1 MVHSSNRALQQFRNE
16 VGIKFQLYNSL
27 FTSLPFHRIEKTGI
41 LLSLLSNNCE
51 EGYKKKLSPVH
62 IIEDFFNR
70 HTSYNKENDRNDLLF
85 RFVQYVERQVVLFDA
100 LEDAAFRNVND
111 LNGLGTLK
119 HLESEVLQSEKE
131 NELAEKLKDFSVR
144 LVLTAHPTQFYP
156 GSVLGII
163 NDLSK
168 AFNDNNTS
176 LVNTYLQQLGKTA
189 FFKKKK
195 PTPFDEAVSLVWYL
209 ENIFYPAAGR
219 IIATLKNQFP
229 DAVDKNNP
237 VIRMGFWPGGDRDGN
252 PFVTSDIT
260 LQVANSL
267 RGAIIKCYYL
277 EVRRLRRR
285 LTFEG
290 VDVLL
295 QELENKLYNNL
306 FIPGYKAN
314 LCKDEILQPLLLIK
328 DIIIHQHN
336 GLFLHM
342 VNNLV
347 SKIEIFGLY
356 FTTLDIRQESSVHGK
371 VLETIAAKNL
381 ALAADYAS
389 LSDAEKIKLLS
400 SIDKVVDAELLDEA
414 VHKDTIQS
422 MAAIKTI
429 QHNNGPEG
437 CNRYIISQCNSALN
451 AMEVYGLFL
460 LSGWKKE
467 EMNIDIVPLFETIDD
482 LQEAE
487 EIMKTLYTDPVY
499 KEHLKRR
506 GNRQTIMLGFSDGTK
521 DGGYLLANWSIYKA
535 KEALTKISREYGV
548 DVIFFDGRGGPPS
561 RGGGKTHKFY
571 ASMGHNI
578 SNKEI
583 QLTVQGQ
590 TVSSNFGTI
599 DAAQFNIE
607 QLLNAGISNELFS
620 DRNQTFTENE
630 ELLLQE
636 LSAASYHSYK
646 QLKDHPYLADYL
658 LQVSPLRF
666 YNETNIGSRPARRG
680 AASGLSLKDLRAVPF
695 AGSWSQLKQNV
706 TGYYGVGSALK
717 EMEKKGKLLE
727 LQKLYHQS
735 LFFKTLLDN
744 CEMAMMKSFFPL
756 TAFLANHKQF
766 GEIWHMIH
774 DEYELTRE
782 YLRKITGQQDLMA
795 DYPVEQLSIQ
805 MRERIVLP
813 LLTIQQYA
821 ITKIRELDE
830 QLIQAPAVK
839 ETYEKLA
846 MRCSFGII
854 NAGRNSA

>member
-1 MVHSSNRALQQFRNE
+1 MDNSSNRALQQFRNE

-51 EGYKKKLSPVH
+51 EGYKKKLSPVE
-62 IIEDFFNR
+62 IVEDFFNK
-70 HTSYNKENDRNDLLF
+70 HTTYTKENERNDLLF

-111 LNGLGTLK
+111 LNGVGTLK
-119 HLESEVLQSEKE
+119 QLESEIIQGSKE
-131 NELAEKLKDFSVR
+131 NELGEKLKDFGIR

-168 AFNDNNTS
+168 ALSDNNAG
-176 LVNTYLQQLGKTA
+176 LINTYLQQLGKTP

-195 PTPFDEAVSLVWYL
+195 PTPYDEAVSLIWYL
-209 ENIFYPAAGR
+209 ENVFYQAAGR
-219 IIATLKNQFP
+219 IISTLKNQFP

-252 PFVTSDIT
+252 PFVTSEIT
-260 LQVANSL
+260 LQVANAL
-267 RGAIIKCYYL
+267 RGGIIKCYYL
-277 EVRRLRRR
+277 DVRRLRRR

-295 QELENKLYNNL
+295 QELESKLYNNL
-306 FIPGYKAN
+306 FIPGYKTN
-314 LCKDEILQPLLLIK
+314 LRKEEILQPLLQIK

-342 VNNLV
+342 VNNLIN
-347 SKIEIFGLY
+347 KIEIFGLH
-356 FTTLDIRQESSVHGK
+356 FTTLDIRQESTVHAK
-371 VLETIAAKNL
+371 VLETIAGKGVSLPGN
-381 ALAADYAS
+381 YAS
-389 LSDAEKIKLLS
+389 LTDDEKINALS
-400 SIDKVVDAELLDEA
+400 SITEVVDVDLLDEP
-414 VHKDTIQS
+414 VYKDTLKSI
-422 MAAIKTI
+422 AAIKTI
-429 QHNNGPEG
+429 QQFNGADG

-460 LSGWKKE
+460 LGGWKTE
-467 EMNIDIVPLFETIDD
+467 EMNIDIVPLFETVDD
-482 LQEAE
+482 LQHAAGV
-487 EIMKTLYTDPVY
+487 MRTLYTNPAY
-499 KEHLKRR
+499 KAHLKRR
-506 GNRQTIMLGFSDGTK
+506 NYRQTIMLGFSDGTK
-521 DGGYLLANWSIYKA
+521 DGGYLMANWSIYKA
-535 KEALTKISREYGV
+535 KEQLTAISREFGM

-583 QLTVQGQ
+583 QLTIQGQ

-607 QLLNAGISNELFS
+607 QLLNAGISNDLFS
-620 DRNQTFTENE
+620 NKDITLTEKE
-630 ELLLQE
+630 ETLLQE
-636 LSAASYHSYK
+636 LSEASYNSYK
-646 QLKDHPYLADYL
+646 SLKDHPYLADYL

-666 YNETNIGSRPARRG
+666 YSETNIGSRPAKRG
-680 AASGLSLKDLRAVPF
+680 ASSGLSLKDLRAIPF

-756 TAFLANHKQF
+756 TAFLAKHKQF
-766 GEIWHMIH
+766 GEIWQMIQE
-774 DEYELTRE
+774 EYELTKQ
-782 YLRKITGQQDLMA
+782 YLSKITGQGELMA
-795 DYPVEQLSIQ
+795 GYPVEQLSIG

-821 ITKIRELDE
+821 LTKIRELDE
-830 QLIQAPAVK
+830 QLVQAPVK
-839 ETYEKLA
+839 ETYEKLV